1 MHDTSRYRGHA
12 RALLA
17 LGLPLVGS
25 QLAQMLLHVAD
36 TILLGRYDV
45 TALASMVMGSSYFFF
60 FFVMGTGFGNAVI
73 GMIATARA
81 QGNQTQVR
89 RDTRMA
95 LWLSGLYSL
104 AVLPAFLFSE
114 QVLLALGQRPELAA
128 GAHSFLLVAGWGMAP
143 SMFAH
148 VLRGFLSA
156 LERTQIVLWVNLL
169 SLVVNASL
177 AWTLIFGRLGMP
189 ELGVRGAA
197 TATVT
202 VQFLTF
208 LGFAFY
214 AHALPALRD
223 YQLFRRFWRP
233 DWPTFAAVARLG
245 LPVGLTSLAESGLF
259 IAANIMMGWV
269 GTIAV
274 AAHGIALQI
283 TAIAFMVNLGL
294 ANAVTVR
301 IGHFFGARDA
311 QALAEA
317 ARTGVFLSIGFS
329 AVAVSLFLALP
340 GPIISLFADM
350 TKPEA
355 AEILALGV
363 QLLTVAAVFQ
373 VFDGLQVVALGL
385 LRGVH
390 DTRAPMWIA
399 LFSYW
404 AVGLPVSYLAGFGL
418 HLGGIGI
425 WSGLVVGLVVAA
437 GLLMRRFWRGPAL
450 SNTAWTAVA
459 RRPGRSA

>member
-1 MHDTSRYRGHA
+1 MRDVSRYRGHA

-81 QGNQTQVR
+81 QGDQAQVR

-95 LWLSGLYSL
+95 LWLSGLYSV

-114 QVLLALGQRPELAA
+114 QILLALGQQQDLAA
-128 GAHSFLLVAGWGMAP
+128 GAHMFLLIAGLGMAP
-143 SMFAH
+143 ALFAH

-156 LERTQIVLWVNLL
+156 LERTQIVLWVNLG
-169 SLVVNASL
+169 SLVVNATL
-177 AWTLIFGRLGMP
+177 AWMLIFGRLGMP

-197 TATVT
+197 IATVS
-202 VQFLTF
+202 VQFATF
-208 LGFAFY
+208 LAFAIY
-214 AHALPALRD
+214 AQRLPSLRD
-223 YQLFRRFWRP
+223 YRLFSRFWRP

-259 IAANIMMGWV
+259 IAANVMMGWV

-301 IGHFFGARDA
+301 IGHFFGARDPR
-311 QALAEA
+311 ALSDA
-317 ARTGVFLSIGFS
+317 AWTGLVLSFAFS
-329 AVAVSLFLALP
+329 CVAVMLFLTLP
-340 GPIISLFADM
+340 GPIISLFTDM

-355 AEILALGV
+355 PQILSLGV
-363 QLLTVAAVFQ
+363 KLLTVAAVFQ
-373 VFDGLQVVALGL
+373 IFDGMQVLALGL

-404 AVGLPVSYLAGFGL
+404 LVGLPVSYLAGFGL
-418 HLGGIGI
+418 GWGGIGV

-437 GLLMRRFWRGPAL
+437 ALLLRRFWQGPAL
-450 SNTAWTAVA
+450 REA
-459 RRPGRSA
+459 RASAL

>member
-1 MHDTSRYRGHA
+1 MRKVSRYRGHA

-36 TILLGRYDV
+36 TILLGRYAV

-60 FFVMGTGFGNAVI
+60 FFVMGSGFGNAVI

-81 QGNQTQVR
+81 QGDQNQVR

-95 LWLSGLYSL
+95 LWLSGIYSV
-104 AVLPAFLFSE
+104 AVLPSFLFSE
-114 QVLLALGQRPELAA
+114 QILLALGQQPELAA
-128 GAHSFLLVAGWGMAP
+128 GAHAFLLIAGLGMAP
-143 SMFAH
+143 SLFAH

-156 LERTQIVLWVNLL
+156 LERTQIVLWVNLG
-169 SLVVNASL
+169 SLVVNAVL
-177 AWTLIFGRLGMP
+177 AWMLIFGRLGMP
-189 ELGVRGAA
+189 EMGVRGAA
-197 TATVT
+197 IATVT
-202 VQFLTF
+202 VQFATL
-208 LGFAFY
+208 LAFGLY
-214 AHALPALRD
+214 AQWQPSLRG
-223 YQLFRRFWRP
+223 YQLFIRFWRP

-301 IGHFFGARDA
+301 IGHFYGTRDPR
-311 QALAEA
+311 ALSEA
-317 ARTGVFLSIGFS
+317 AWTGVALSVGVS
-329 AVAVSLFLALP
+329 CVAVTLFLMLP
-340 GPIISLFADM
+340 GPIISLFSDM

-355 AEILALGV
+355 PQILALGI

-373 VFDGLQVVALGL
+373 LFDGLQVVALGL

-404 AVGLPVSYLAGFGL
+404 LVGLPVSYLAGFGL
-418 HLGGIGI
+418 GWGGVGV

-437 GLLMRRFWRGPAL
+437 ALLMRRFWRGPAL
-450 SNTAWTAVA
+450 RGA
-459 RRPGRSA
+459 RLASGA